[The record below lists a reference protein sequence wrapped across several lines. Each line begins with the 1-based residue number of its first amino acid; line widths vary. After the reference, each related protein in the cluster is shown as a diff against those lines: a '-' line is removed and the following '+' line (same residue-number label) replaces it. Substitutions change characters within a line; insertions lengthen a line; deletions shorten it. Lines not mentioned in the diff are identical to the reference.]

1 MKLIPSPHFHKDLRG
16 LDPQTQERLRRK
28 IKLLLRD
35 KMHSSLRYKTVQ
47 ALKNENPP
55 VKEISITM
63 SIRVTLQE
71 VSDHIYP
78 RNIRGH
84 NVLP

>member
-1 MKLIPSPHFHKDLRG
+1 MRQKL
-16 LDPQTQERLRRK
+16 
-28 IKLLLRD
+28 KLLLRN
-35 KMHSSLRYKTVQ
+35 KAHPSLRYKTVQ

-71 VSDHIYP
+71 FDDHIYL
-78 RNIRGH
+78 RNIGGH
-84 NVLP
+84 DILP

>member
-28 IKLLLRD
+28 LKLLLRD
-35 KMHSSLRYKTVQ
+35 KMHFSIRYKTVY
-47 ALKNENPP
+47 ALKSENPP
-55 VKEISITM
+55 SEQISITM

-71 VSDHIYP
+71 FNDHIYP
-78 RNIRGH
+78 RNIGGH
-84 NVLP
+84 NILP